1 MDFVSTM
8 SGCRVGHMTGFGQ
21 EENVIDMLTIKR
33 GEDLAGLEGP
43 KLNGIV
49 IGSTDERAVKGKV

>member
-1 MDFVSTM
+1 
-8 SGCRVGHMTGFGQ
+8 MTGFGQ